1 MVQKQYEI
9 LRGKVALNDQVFVPG
24 EVISIP
30 EEEAARFPAGMLQA
44 VVEPVPLPVRFEES
58 PSTPPLPEMME
69 GDDSVKEY
77 TPPKKTVPQMKKPT
91 RK

>member
-24 EVISIP
+24 EVINIP

-44 VVEPVPLPVRFEES
+44 VVELVPVRAKT
-58 PSTPPLPEMME
+58 PAPPLPLPEIEE